1 MPTAGAFYMHD
12 DRFRDNAGGRH
23 RRTLGGR
30 KLWESKDDRKWGH
43 DKFEEMT
50 MQERHYEEGRRNS
63 KGHYHARGKNRGAD
77 RGYGRGNRSKAYNN
91 HNNSNNN
98 NNVSSNNNNS
108 NSSSNQNQVPRSVRG
123 RGPRRYEPPA
133 RYKSETPTQNKQ
145 SGKSFEK
152 ASHSSSGRAF
162 TPTSNVA
169 SDPIPTRK
177 HVFASSLSSASPPF
191 YPSGSSNKEISLTQK
206 RDLHTGTTN
215 RNIRPS
221 VAEESFGTS
230 QSGALPRGKN
240 IVDSVGMDK
249 LYIDDSLS
257 PVAGKS
263 LNNLQLPSSGSSLI
277 TTTQS
282 PQVRAQGRGLAPSGQ
297 MNFQPT
303 LSHNQLN
310 RAAPPAQLHAV
321 QRSPVQARVQPSL
334 QSSSQ
339 QLGQRPGSGSQTSS
353 PPKNA
358 LSINSFEHGDMD
370 SPPESSKS
378 KTALVGKGKGSVQGS
393 GRGSF
398 LYNGAQVM
406 GATGNMGVGHGDQ
419 NFPGTPAFLPVMQF
433 GGQHPGG
440 IGVPAVGMAFPGYVA
455 NPQLGLGNS
464 EMTWLPVL
472 AGAAGALGA
481 TYCPPYIAVDGA
493 YHARPSGQTSSAGS
507 SNKENSSS
515 KPSSEWKPSQR
526 PELVSDEFG
535 QRQNKPRRYSEM
547 NFGQ

>member
-1 MPTAGAFYMHD
+1 MLYQYFPSFPRNSAQIFYKKLLAKGTLI
-12 DRFRDNAGGRH
+12 NKVYNSSTNCLLI

-98 NNVSSNNNNS
+98 NNVSSNNNS

-123 RGPRRYEPPA
+123 EVLAGMNLLQGTKVRLQH
-133 RYKSETPTQNKQ
+133 KTNSK

-358 LSINSFEHGDMD
+358 LSINSLNTG
-370 SPPESSKS
+370 
-378 KTALVGKGKGSVQGS
+378 TWILLQ
-393 GRGSF
+393 
-398 LYNGAQVM
+398 NQVM

-464 EMTWLPVL
+464 EMTW
-472 AGAAGALGA
+472 
-481 TYCPPYIAVDGA
+481 
-493 YHARPSGQTSSAGS
+493 
-507 SNKENSSS
+507 
-515 KPSSEWKPSQR
+515 
-526 PELVSDEFG
+526 
-535 QRQNKPRRYSEM
+535 
-547 NFGQ
+547 